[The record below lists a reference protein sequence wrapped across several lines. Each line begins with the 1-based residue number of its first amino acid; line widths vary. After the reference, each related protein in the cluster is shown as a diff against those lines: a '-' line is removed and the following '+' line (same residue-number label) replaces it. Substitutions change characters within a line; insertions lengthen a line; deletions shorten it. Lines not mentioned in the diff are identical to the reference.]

1 MEICIAKY
9 STTGR
14 IEPTSAYHCSLMLY
28 LLRHR
33 LLCKGL
39 FLFFDLLSPEFVLG
53 KTTFRSDK
61 MNSKCG
67 RPEISKISPKTHVL
81 RFPKFIS
88 HLHTIY
94 TQLVRFELP
103 NPNMFAI
110 TKFFTQ
116 KYHNNGFSCQKI
128 RLSKL
133 CGAIFALDFT
143 FRREILHDVHGIR

>member
-9 STTGR
+9 TPTGR
-14 IEPTSAYHCSLMLY
+14 IEPTSPYHSSLMLY

-39 FLFFDLLSPEFVLG
+39 FLFFELLSPEFVLG

-81 RFPKFIS
+81 RFSNVIS

-94 TQLVRFELP
+94 TQLVRFELLSLSLSLSLLSLSLSLSLSLQP
-103 NPNMFAI
+103 YSH
-110 TKFFTQ
+110 KFSTDEPAVQ
-116 KYHNNGFSCQKI
+116 P
-128 RLSKL
+128 
-133 CGAIFALDFT
+133 
-143 FRREILHDVHGIR
+143 

>member
-9 STTGR
+9 TPTGR
-14 IEPTSAYHCSLMLY
+14 IEPTSPYHSSLMLY

-81 RFPKFIS
+81 RFSNVIS

-94 TQLVRFELP
+94 TQLVRFELLSLFLSFSLFLSLSFSLSLSLLSLSLTLSQP
-103 NPNMFAI
+103 YSH
-110 TKFFTQ
+110 KFSTDEPAVQ
-116 KYHNNGFSCQKI
+116 P
-128 RLSKL
+128 
-133 CGAIFALDFT
+133 
-143 FRREILHDVHGIR
+143 

>member
-1 MEICIAKY
+1 MEICIAEY
-9 STTGR
+9 TPTGR
-14 IEPTSAYHCSLMLY
+14 IEPTSPYHSSLMLY

-81 RFPKFIS
+81 RFSNVIS

-94 TQLVRFELP
+94 TQLVRFELLSLSLS
-103 NPNMFAI
+103 FSLSLSLSHFSLSHSLYSRTAI
-110 TKFFTQ
+110 NSVLMNLQYSHKFSTDEPAVQ
-116 KYHNNGFSCQKI
+116 P
-128 RLSKL
+128 
-133 CGAIFALDFT
+133 
-143 FRREILHDVHGIR
+143 

>member
-9 STTGR
+9 TPTGR
-14 IEPTSAYHCSLMLY
+14 IEPTSPYHSSLMLY

-53 KTTFRSDK
+53 KTTFRSEK

-81 RFPKFIS
+81 RFSKVIS
-88 HLHTIY
+88 DKVTTIHWCRR
-94 TQLVRFELP
+94 RFYETFLRIRDGTL
-103 NPNMFAI
+103 N
-110 TKFFTQ
+110 
-116 KYHNNGFSCQKI
+116 I
-128 RLSKL
+128 RLIKQRSPKE
-133 CGAIFALDFT
+133 D
-143 FRREILHDVHGIR
+143 

>member
-1 MEICIAKY
+1 MEICIAKG
-9 STTGR
+9 TPTER
-14 IEPTSAYHCSLMLY
+14 IEPTSPYHSSLMLY
-28 LLRHR
+28 LMRHR
-33 LLCKGL
+33 LLWKGL
-39 FLFFDLLSPEFVLG
+39 FLFSDLLSPEFVLG

-81 RFPKFIS
+81 RFLNVIS

-110 TKFFTQ
+110 TKFFTYTDETWCARRANPACKVHAAQ
-116 KYHNNGFSCQKI
+116 GG
-128 RLSKL
+128 RKL
-133 CGAIFALDFT
+133 GEKLVKFRSLD
-143 FRREILHDVHGIR
+143 RKC